1 MKRRELQALC
11 KRHGLAAGGTNADL
25 VARLTAT
32 LTGSGGA
39 AEEAVGVVVGKGCLK
54 RPAGGDSDAAKRVS
68 FEVEEAE
75 EGVSGRARQGSQA
88 TSSPAVPRK
97 RGRPKAGEAPPAA
110 AKGNGGGRRQTRS
123 QAGGDSADESDSGE
137 AGAPAR
143 RSEARKSSAKG
154 EQEEVEVGG
163 AAGRKNQLKRKT
175 RENDIEDVDA
185 SLQAG
190 VSRRSTRSGSLL
202 VEPDALLSPVEKK
215 RGRRKA
221 ADAKEKTSVAEQPT
235 EALPSGRTLR
245 SGAVVVAPVPPVVSE
260 SKKGKREVQV
270 EEPAVEKV
278 AQVEMSPVV
287 KKRGRRKAADAKEK
301 TSVPEQPTE
310 ALPSGRALRSGVV
323 VVAPVPPIVPESK
336 KSKRETQEEEP
347 AAEKVAEV
355 EISRRTTRSGAVAAP
370 LTSPKVIAKKRGRKA
385 DDVHSDAGLDKK
397 TENKRQSSRLS
408 SSIQHP
414 ASTEEEATLEQAA
427 APSKGLPP
435 RRSGRNPSEAN
446 VMLNS
451 NTASESSR
459 APTHAIGPRITRGT
473 MLSAAKDGVEDG
485 VEKLDEHVALK
496 KSKLRKGSATV
507 ATSGGQIPFSDSSG
521 KASAT
526 DIQIQVPG
534 PMRRFTRKSVVPSSL
549 EPETNGTH
557 EDVEKKQTVTKP
569 AGRSTRRSV
578 APVILEKESK
588 GLTKKI
594 VPEDVEKKQ
603 AVTKPVARSTCRSVA
618 PVILEKESKGLTK
631 EIVPEV
637 HAKRPTRK
645 SVVPAMLEKQPTVKQ
660 PVRRL
665 TRKSAVPAMPEKDRK
680 GVPDML
686 NNDKEDRTEMQS
698 DTAGHLEK
706 QLAVKEPVMKSASKS
721 VVPDVIE
728 KENEGLNEEL
738 KSEVSAR
745 TPACK
750 SVVPNAVTKNN
761 KDHNEFVRTEKLS
774 VKTRSAHTI
783 QVALQNDESLQRT
796 TRRSSKLVISPP
808 QSKPTAS
815 KGRPAKRR
823 RTSSLQENMPAEEQK
838 EDQIAYGAHSKD
850 VIEVKTSTDLEI
862 GVLPS
867 AAEKSDSRDP
877 QLNTELESMIAEEPG
892 AHTDDV
898 IEVAASTDLGIG
910 VLPFTDEKS
919 DLQDPQLN
927 SELEGLVVVE
937 PGAHTDDV
945 IEVATFTDLEI
956 GVLPFAAEKSDLRD
970 SQLNSELEGMAAVE
984 PGLSRDEDDTDVLE
998 SELEGTAGTST
1009 DLEIGVLPFAA
1020 EKSDLQDSQL
1030 NSELEGMAA
1039 VEPGLSRDE
1048 DDTDVLESELEG
1060 TAGTTEKPPS
1070 NLPIPDSKHV
1080 GALSEEAVHSIE
1092 SDAGRC
1098 SANFEQS
1105 PSGLQF
1111 LFSQGIAERSA
1122 THNAIPCPE
1131 NSVEESDVHKVECQV
1146 ETAVSSKSDSYKC
1159 SDENSVRVEES
1170 GGCTFS
1176 SQQNNEQEGFSVSS
1190 CPKDLVSSAQLDPPE
1205 DADHVVRDVFT
1216 KDLIRKEEEKK
1227 HYIPSSDINVPHE
1240 ISPANEPAE
1249 NASGV
1254 SGYVFCISQSTRI
1267 SDEANS
1273 DSSRSESA
1281 DALDNRIASS
1291 NTEAVQ
1297 QDNKEEWNLHNGVTH
1312 GVHGSGM
1319 SEAAQVEASGSGK
1332 MLLPDVETSAFQDA
1346 QINHKQEGNES
1357 EEHSFSCSKD
1367 ESGKNDTSQLANE
1380 YVMDSSQEKEL
1391 ELSHDLSAVKSPKV
1405 STTCQDELVIG
1416 SGIGQ
1421 TSGCIVQG
1429 NNIAMNAPGT
1439 AEQGDDLNPS
1449 ATALLR
1455 NRENTPASKIDAP
1468 EVSSD
1473 NLFVV
1478 DSSAPAVQIVSGR
1491 LREAGLAVGNPDN
1504 KLCMEQVKQ
1513 DDVQVLEGTLENTA
1527 LGSATPES
1535 NQQRGLSEEAELH
1548 SLKERCSST
1557 VTPVGK
1563 HDCGLPDEVEPSENV
1578 ALAVHAKNEVD
1589 KSKDIHVEY
1598 GVGKTPVP
1606 EAVSDHDSSV
1616 DFGAVSKS
1624 EDCADTSDEGL
1635 TMSCHEQEQ
1644 MTCQLDSLEAANCMK
1659 DYTNPEEVSYDEENK
1674 KPVHSTYIS
1683 SSCEPID
1690 ANEPVKHACSLGDG
1704 PLSSSPIAST
1714 DGTDVH
1720 PRSNPNQFESTD
1732 FLDEPK
1738 GCSSTEALQQG
1749 LKEQCDEPK
1758 ENQVT
1763 LLSTSLV
1770 APTGD
1775 TDVHPSSNPN
1785 QFESTDFLDEPKGR
1799 SSTEALQ
1806 QSLKEQSEEPKE
1818 NDRIEAETVK
1828 DLESEVSSLPAE
1840 GASNML
1846 AFLFLQE
1853 SSRDLVLPSAKNE
1866 DDSNTCHVEPQAE
1879 KMDSSEPDFSKG
1891 SDMHG
1896 DLVLPSAENKD
1907 DAVTCHVDPQVEKIV
1922 PSEHDSHQGSHED
1935 STLDEGIRGCKLSSQ
1950 LEHEKAEQ
1958 LIRPLLAAE
1967 TSALPDEQ
1975 ANSKLEVGEFEKC
1988 NFSSKDTSQLE
1999 HEKDEQT
2006 LAPLLAAETSDLSD
2020 VQANPKLEAGKF
2032 EKCNFSSEDT
2042 SQLEHEKDEQTLAP
2056 LLAAETSDLS
2066 DVQANPELKAGDFEK
2081 SNFSREDTSGKIGI
2095 EYVKTNLFQLH
2106 KDSHMN
2112 PIQEKDLPNDLSA
2125 PKSPE
2130 QSTIIQDAKT
2140 LALSDEQPN
2149 PELEGTE
2156 FKELN
2161 LSKEDSHM
2169 DPIQEK
2175 DHPNDLH
2182 APKSPEQT
2190 TVVQD
2195 AKTLAMLDEQPNP
2208 ELEAGEFEEH
2218 NLTSGDAGAIFGTA
2232 YVKADLFQLHEDYH
2246 PIQGKKLSDELPAPK
2261 SPVQSTV
2268 GQDAGTSTWLDGQP
2282 NPELEA
2288 GEFEECNFSSE
2299 DTSGQDAGTS
2309 TWLDRQPNRELEAGE
2324 FEECNFSSED
2334 TSGIF
2339 GTGYDGSSLFQLH
2352 DPIQGKELP
2361 SYPPA
2366 PESPKQSIIGQDE
2379 KTFGSDTSPLLYEEL
2394 DLELEGEEHID
2405 GKKEY
2410 NERNDDEA
2418 TAAMLSSGMTKPT
2431 LTEGLESC
2439 MARVSAAG
2447 TPALTDEQLNSK
2459 LEDDKEQNLCFDTDT
2474 SNFSDAGLM
2483 ENRNLF
2489 SLPEDVHTEACYE
2502 RELPIGTPAAKSAG
2516 ASAVCPYGSV
2526 PGSVGTCQTS
2536 ISTKLQRFK
2545 ISSAVKGS
2553 YIAMGSAITEQGENL
2568 RPISLHGN
2576 MENVP
2581 AANPDHPAEL
2591 DTDWLDEDSSRQG
2604 GNDGL

>member
-32 LTGSGGA
+32 LPGSG
-39 AEEAVGVVVGKGCLK
+39 EAVGVVVGKGCLK

-68 FEVEEAE
+68 FDVEEAE
-75 EGVSGRARQGSQA
+75 AGASGGARRGSLA
-88 TSSPAVPRK
+88 TGSPAVPRK
-97 RGRPKAGEAPPAA
+97 RGRPKAGEAPPPAA
-110 AKGNGGGRRQTRS
+110 ARGNGGGRRLTRS

-137 AGAPAR
+137 ADGPAR
-143 RSEARKSSAKG
+143 RSDTRKNPPKA
-154 EQEEVEVGG
+154 EQEED
-163 AAGRKNQLKRKT
+163 AAGRRHQLKRKT
-175 RENDIEDVDA
+175 RENDIEDVDG

-215 RGRRKA
+215 RGRRKV

-235 EALPSGRTLR
+235 QALPSGRTLR
-245 SGAVVVAPVPPVVSE
+245 SGAVVVAPVPPVVSD
-260 SKKGKREVQV
+260 SKKGKREVQE

-278 AQVEMSPVV
+278 AEVEMSPVV

-301 TSVPEQPTE
+301 TSVTEQPTE
-310 ALPSGRALRSGVV
+310 ALPSGRTLRSGVV
-323 VVAPVPPIVPESK
+323 VVAPVPPIVPDSK
-336 KSKRETQEEEP
+336 KSKREVQEEEP
-347 AAEKVAEV
+347 VVEKVAQV
-355 EISRRTTRSGAVAAP
+355 EISRRTTRSGTVAAP

-385 DDVHSDAGLDKK
+385 DDVHSDSGLDKK
-397 TENKRQSSRLS
+397 TENKRQSSRLG
-408 SSIQHP
+408 SSIHHP
-414 ASTEEEATLEQAA
+414 ASAEEEATLEQAA
-427 APSKGLPP
+427 APIKGLP
-435 RRSGRNPSEAN
+435 
-446 VMLNS
+446 
-451 NTASESSR
+451 
-459 APTHAIGPRITRGT
+459 PRITRGT
-473 MLSAAKDGVEDG
+473 MLSGAKDG
-485 VEKLDEHVALK
+485 VEKLDEHVGLK

-507 ATSGGQIPFSDSSG
+507 ATSGGEVPFSDGSG

-526 DIQIQVPG
+526 DMQIEVPG
-534 PMRRFTRKSVVPSSL
+534 PVRRFTRKSVVPSSL

-603 AVTKPVARSTCRSVA
+603 AVTKPVARSTRRSVA
-618 PVILEKESKGLTK
+618 PVILVKESKGLTK

-665 TRKSAVPAMPEKDRK
+665 TRKSAVPAMPEKDK
-680 GVPDML
+680 KVVPDML

-706 QLAVKEPVMKSASKS
+706 QLAVKEPVMKSASNS

-750 SVVPNAVTKNN
+750 SAVPNAVTKNN
-761 KDHNEFVRTEKLS
+761 KDHNEFVRTEELS

-796 TRRSSKLVISPP
+796 TRRSSKLVTSPP

-823 RTSSLQENMPAEEQK
+823 RTSSLQEDIPAEEQE
-838 EDQIAYGAHSKD
+838 EDQIAYGAHTKD
-850 VIEVKTSTDLEI
+850 VIEVKTTTDLEI

-877 QLNTELESMIAEEPG
+877 QLNTELASMIAEEPR
-892 AHTDDV
+892 AHKDDV

-956 GVLPFAAEKSDLRD
+956 EVLPFAAEKSDLRE
-970 SQLNSELEGMAAVE
+970 SQLNSELEGIAAVE
-984 PGLSRDEDDTDVLE
+984 PGLSRDEDDTNVLE

-1020 EKSDLQDSQL
+1020 EKSVLRDSQL
-1030 NSELEGMAA
+1030 NSELVGMAA

-1105 PSGLQF
+1105 PTGLQF

-1146 ETAVSSKSDSYKC
+1146 ETAVSSKSDSYNC
-1159 SDENSVRVEES
+1159 SDENSVRAEES

-1216 KDLIRKEEEKK
+1216 KDLICKEEEKK

-1254 SGYVFCISQSTRI
+1254 SGDVFCISQSTRI
-1267 SDEANS
+1267 FDEANS

-1281 DALDNRIASS
+1281 DALYNRIASS

-1312 GVHGSGM
+1312 GIHGSGM

-1367 ESGKNDTSQLANE
+1367 ESGKNDMSQLANE
-1380 YVMDSSQEKEL
+1380 YVLDSSQEKEL

-1405 STTCQDELVIG
+1405 STTCQDDELVIG

-1439 AEQGDDLNPS
+1439 VEQGDDLNPS
-1449 ATALLR
+1449 ATALLS

-1478 DSSAPAVQIVSGR
+1478 DSSAPAVQSVSGR
-1491 LREAGLAVGNPDN
+1491 LREAGLAVDNPDN
-1504 KLCMEQVKQ
+1504 KICMEQVKQ
-1513 DDVQVLEGTLENTA
+1513 QVLEGTLENTA

-1535 NQQRGLSEEAELH
+1535 NQQRGLFEEAELH
-1548 SLKERCSST
+1548 SLTEERCSAS
-1557 VTPVGK
+1557 VTPEGK
-1563 HDCGLPDEVEPSENV
+1563 HDCGLPDEVEPHSSKNERCSTGVEQSPFSLQHLFSQESIEEPYENV
-1578 ALAVHAKNEVD
+1578 AVAVHAKNEVD
-1589 KSKDIHVEY
+1589 KSKDIHVEC
-1598 GVGKTPVP
+1598 GVGKSPVQ

-1624 EDCADTSDEGL
+1624 EDCAHTSDEGL
-1635 TMSCHEQEQ
+1635 AMSCHEQEQ

-1659 DYTNPEEVSYDEENK
+1659 EFTNPEEVPYDEENK
-1674 KPVHSTYIS
+1674 KPVHSTYII
-1683 SSCEPID
+1683 SSCEPIH

-1704 PLSSSPIAST
+1704 PLSSSPVAST

-1720 PRSNPNQFESTD
+1720 PRSNPNQIESID

-1738 GCSSTEALQQG
+1738 GSSTTDALQQG

-1763 LLSTSLV
+1763 LLSTSLL
-1770 APTGD
+1770 ASTGD

-1785 QFESTDFLDEPKGR
+1785 QFESTDLLDEPKGR

-1806 QSLKEQSEEPKE
+1806 QGLKEQSDELKE
-1818 NDRIEAETVK
+1818 DDRIGAETAK
-1828 DLESEVSSLPAE
+1828 DLESEV
-1840 GASNML
+1840 
-1846 AFLFLQE
+1846 
-1853 SSRDLVLPSAKNE
+1853 
-1866 DDSNTCHVEPQAE
+1866 E
-1879 KMDSSEPDFSKG
+1879 KMDSSEPDSSKG

-1896 DLVLPSAENKD
+1896 DLVLPSAENKY
-1907 DAVTCHVDPQVEKIV
+1907 DAVTCHADPQVEKIV
-1922 PSEHDSHQGSHED
+1922 PSEHDSHQGSHEH

-1950 LEHEKAEQ
+1950 LEHEKDEQ
-1958 LIRPLLAAE
+1958 LILPLLAAE
-1967 TSALPDEQ
+1967 TSALADEQ
-1975 ANSKLEVGEFEKC
+1975 ANSKLEAGAFEKC
-1988 NFSSKDTSQLE
+1988 NFSSEDTSQLE

-2006 LAPLLAAETSDLSD
+2006 LAPLLPAETSDLSD

-2032 EKCNFSSEDT
+2032 EKCNFSSEGT

-2056 LLAAETSDLS
+2056 LLAAETSVLS
-2066 DVQANPELKAGDFEK
+2066 DVQANHELKAGEFEK

-2095 EYVKTNLFQLH
+2095 EFQLH
-2106 KDSHMN
+2106 KDSHMD

-2125 PKSPE
+2125 PKSSE
-2130 QSTIIQDAKT
+2130 QSTIIQNAKT
-2140 LALSDEQPN
+2140 LALLDEQPN

-2156 FKELN
+2156 FKELK
-2161 LSKEDSHM
+2161 SKEDSHV
-2169 DPIQEK
+2169 DPIEEK

-2190 TVVQD
+2190 TVIQD

-2232 YVKADLFQLHEDYH
+2232 YVKADLLQLHEDYH
-2246 PIQGKKLSDELPAPK
+2246 PIQGKKLPDELPAPK

-2288 GEFEECNFSSE
+2288 GQFEECNFSSE

-2309 TWLDRQPNRELEAGE
+2309 TWFDRQPNRELEAGE
-2324 FEECNFSSED
+2324 FEECNFTSED
-2334 TSGIF
+2334 TGGIF
-2339 GTGYDGSSLFQLH
+2339 GTGYDGSSLFELH
-2352 DPIQGKELP
+2352 EPIQGKELP

-2394 DLELEGEEHID
+2394 DLELEGEDYKD

-2410 NERNDDEA
+2410 NERNDDQA
-2418 TAAMLSSGMTKPT
+2418 TAAMLSTGMTKPT
-2431 LTEGLESC
+2431 LTDGLESG

-2502 RELPIGTPAAKSAG
+2502 RELPIGTPTAKSAG

-2553 YIAMGSAITEQGENL
+2553 YITEQGENL

-2576 MENVP
+2576 TENVP